1 MVCRFTCP
9 DQSCKKHSKV
19 GEILRY
25 TRWDQYCLTLPI
37 RIEFVVNSII
47 VSIVEIL
54 LYPIQPLHYILQMFT
69 LNLTDFQIRLI
80 FSFCCVQLIRAST
93 GDSVSISVYT
103 PPPSGFGIN
112 LLKAEIETVSSKKST
127 RPGSALE
134 LDSLDISKHII
145 SRFAD
150 QVHCSYLLR

>member
-1 MVCRFTCP
+1 MF
-9 DQSCKKHSKV
+9 
-19 GEILRY
+19 IL
-25 TRWDQYCLTLPI
+25 
-37 RIEFVVNSII
+37 
-47 VSIVEIL
+47 
-54 LYPIQPLHYILQMFT
+54 H
-69 LNLTDFQIRLI
+69 LTDIQIRLI
-80 FSFCCVQLIRAST
+80 FSFCYVQLIRAST

-103 PPPSGFGIN
+103 PPPSGFGIT

-150 QVHCSYLLR
+150 QVNCSYLLSQWLGLFPFFWFLPCRLRDFDFCAFSFAIGTWKILEKNECATALLMNHILVHFWKRIWRQSA